1 MALGFGLQKLNSVR
15 RHSENRP
22 DRSPIERVTGRTRDS
37 NSLTADRIEFPRM
50 GRRKVDFDLVMIED
64 FEIDSDKSKADLP
77 SVSLE
82 RR

>member
-1 MALGFGLQKLNSVR
+1 
-15 RHSENRP
+15 
-22 DRSPIERVTGRTRDS
+22 
-37 NSLTADRIEFPRM
+37 M